1 LKALYTGG
9 MKSGKS
15 RLAEAKTLEL
25 SPAQKPY
32 YLATSEALD
41 DEMRERIERHKAQ
54 RAENFMSI
62 ESPTALFET
71 ISHLDGTVLVECLSI
86 WINNMLHYGKN
97 EADIM
102 EELHKILAL
111 DKNIVFVINEV
122 GSGIIPDNAL
132 AREFIDIS
140 GRASQIVAAAC
151 DEVYLCAVGLA
162 LRMK

>member
-1 LKALYTGG
+1 MKVLYTGG
-9 MKSGKS
+9 MRSGKS
-15 RLAEAKTLEL
+15 RAAEARTLEL

-41 DEMRERIERHKAQ
+41 DEMRERIARHKAQ
-54 RAENFMSI
+54 RVDRFESI
-62 ESPTALFET
+62 EEPVKLYDAITNSG
-71 ISHLDGTVLVECLSI
+71 DTVLIECLSI

-97 EADIM
+97 EAATMD
-102 EELHKILAL
+102 ELRKILAL

-122 GSGIIPDNAL
+122 GCGIIPENAL

-140 GRASQIVAAAC
+140 GRAAQLVAAAC
-151 DEVYLCAVGLA
+151 DEVYLCAVGLT

>member
-1 LKALYTGG
+1 
-9 MKSGKS
+9 MRSGKS
-15 RLAEAKTLEL
+15 RAAEAKALEL

-54 RAENFMSI
+54 RADRFESI
-62 ESPTALFET
+62 EEPQNIYGVIANGG
-71 ISHLDGTVLVECLSI
+71 DTVLVECLSI

-102 EELHKILAL
+102 DELRKILAL

-122 GSGIIPDNAL
+122 GCGIIPDNAL

-140 GRASQIVAAAC
+140 GRVAQLVAAAC
-151 DEVYLCAVGLA
+151 DEVYLCSVGLA